1 MKLAPCLCVLLA
13 FVFGGVSSA
22 SAGVYAD
29 DLGKCLVSSTT
40 KDDRSNLIRWLF
52 VAAAQHPAV
61 KPIAAISPAQQD
73 ASDKAVGTLIMKLLT
88 DSCKTDAQ
96 KAIQYEGPVTIQIAF
111 EVLGKVAGQELF
123 SSPEV
128 TENLKGLAKYI
139 DADKLKALGTTPMN
153 PAPAAAA
160 PAQHQ

>member
-1 MKLAPCLCVLLA
+1 MKHSLSLCVACA
-13 FVFGGVSSA
+13 FVFGCISSA
-22 SAGVYAD
+22 WAGVYAD
-29 DLGKCLVSSTT
+29 DLGKCLVSATT

-61 KPIAAISPAQQD
+61 KPISVISPAQQD
-73 ASDKAVGTLIMKLLT
+73 ESDKAMGALIMRLLT

-128 TENLKGLAKYI
+128 TANLKGLAKYI
-139 DADKLKALGTTPMN
+139 DADKIKALANTPMN
-153 PAPAAAA
+153 PAAA
-160 PAQHQ
+160 PGQHQ